1 MEGNVALNQLVPQR
15 ILWDVDP
22 TALNIDQS
30 TASTLREIRVFGDNG
45 KFGSLS
51 CAWFTH
57 FVGEQRWL
65 VAAHEAKIPT

>member
-1 MEGNVALNQLVPQR
+1 MERDVALNQLVPQR

-30 TASTLREIRVFGDNG
+30 TASTLREVRVFGDNG
-45 KFGSLS
+45 KFGSFS
-51 CAWFTH
+51 CASLTH

-65 VAAHEAKIPT
+65 IAAHEAKIST

>member
-30 TASTLREIRVFGDNG
+30 TASTVKFVFSGTMASLVLFRVH
-45 KFGSLS
+45 GSHILS
-51 CAWFTH
+51 
-57 FVGEQRWL
+57 
-65 VAAHEAKIPT
+65 

>member
-22 TALNIDQS
+22 AALNVNQS
-30 TASTLREIRVFGDNG
+30 TASTLREIRVFGDYG
-45 KFGSLS
+45 KFGSFS
-51 CAWFTH
+51 CALFTH

-65 VAAHEAKIPT
+65 IAAHETKIST

>member
-1 MEGNVALNQLVPQR
+1 MEGYVALNQLVPQR
-15 ILWDVDP
+15 ILWYVDP

-30 TASTLREIRVFGDNG
+30 TASTLREICIFRDDG
-45 KFGSLS
+45 KFGSFS